1 MLFRSLAYKGALQPQ
16 VYAQAAKPSEYTA
29 VCLRPKQKFSGGRL
43 NQLLYHKLVTQEA
56 PSLMSDPS
64 GRQQTEQNPL
74 HSAVLNL
81 KVDFMYV
88 YIYAYICTCIHI
100 HVYIYTYSFYF
111 DLPTTSQPRKAA
123 HLGSE
128 CPVLAA
134 SSAFTRRL
142 KAGRAVH
149 TSQGEVFEIGRAHV

>member
-1 MLFRSLAYKGALQPQ
+1 MAHWLPPPPQESSLAYKGALQPQ

-88 YIYAYICTCIHI
+88 
-100 HVYIYTYSFYF
+100 
-111 DLPTTSQPRKAA
+111 
-123 HLGSE
+123 
-128 CPVLAA
+128 
-134 SSAFTRRL
+134 
-142 KAGRAVH
+142 
-149 TSQGEVFEIGRAHV
+149 